1 MDVVSL
7 LVPAALIVLGLLGMT
22 GLVIL
27 MSAAKG
33 AGDELGRA
41 AIAESAPFIARL
53 LPTVAVSIVFFRADQ
68 AVRSDLVKEIDSV
81 VAAEFEGRAAVN
93 DRVRGIFKVLAQTC
107 GLL

>member
-1 MDVVSL
+1 MMEVLSL
-7 LVPAALIVLGLLGMT
+7 LVAAVVIVLTLAAVT

-41 AIAESAPFIARL
+41 AIAESAPFLARL

-68 AVRSDLVKEIDSV
+68 AVRRDLVKEIDS
-81 VAAEFEGRAAVN
+81 GRRRPV
-93 DRVRGIFKVLAQTC
+93 
-107 GLL
+107 